1 MFAKT
6 YNRESHSFIH
16 ALPSDRVFTENWTR
30 CKDTHKKS
38 WEDRRFIYI
47 HLLLKSPSLLAV
59 LRPAKLVSRP
69 SVAAWEVQE
78 LQWSQGQARSRSGK
92 VKNWP
97 HLHVLGLVLGDVL
110 LGAVVQD
117 ALHAEA
123 AHLVNDGG
131 DGAGVLQ
138 FESRLHGDC
147 TNSAVAPLPRHELA
161 VEGGLHQGREQSLAQ
176 HLLPDLHQLQSE
188 HRVDAPEESDDD

>member
-1 MFAKT
+1 MLLVEELRN
-6 YNRESHSFIH
+6 YNRENHSFMPYHQIGS
-16 ALPSDRVFTENWTR
+16 LLKIGQDV
-30 CKDTHKKS
+30 KIS

-47 HLLLKSPSLLAV
+47 HLLLKSPSLAAV
-59 LRPAKLVSRP
+59 FRPAKLVSRP

-92 VKNWP
+92 VKDWP

-138 FESRLHGDC
+138 FESRLHLGWLYRQWRG
-147 TNSAVAPLPRHELA
+147 SPPLPRT
-161 VEGGLHQGREQSLAQ
+161 GRRRWASSGPRTESC
-176 HLLPDLHQLQSE
+176 P
-188 HRVDAPEESDDD
+188 APSSRSSSAAKWT